1 MSYSRPQAK
10 RLPVDARTT
19 REAVLGQMMLNHALA
34 EGKVAKMPG
43 LPTPSGKTKS
53 RIDTLLAAF
62 GTKDM
67 SVREIAGAL
76 GWTIDSA
83 RYYAARGVSRGH
95 LVMIGRSYNTVY
107 RRV

>member
-10 RLPVDARTT
+10 RLPVDVRTT
-19 REAVLGQMMLNHALA
+19 REAALGQMMLDHALA

-53 RIDTLLAAF
+53 RIDTLLAVF
-62 GTKDM
+62 GTQDM
-67 SVREIAGAL
+67 SVRQLAKNL

-83 RYYAARGVSRGH
+83 RYYAAEAVSRGH
-95 LVMIGRSYNTVY
+95 LVRIGRSYNTVY